1 MKEQIAHGTPLPRRA
16 SALAGQSSPQH
27 TSDVP
32 NASRH
37 RAGHYAGLHPE
48 DRPDQSQ
55 MGRRRAPPPASF
67 DEEDSEEESADVSTW
82 RSPRSALIRSRM
94 PPIAATSPAT
104 IAGRPRGKSR
114 LRLVLMGIG
123 MLCALA
129 LCTTWNSLS
138 SWWQHTQDDLSY
150 GHPRTYQVDA
160 VVGHG
165 DSASHPSHFIALNLH
180 GQIEVIELAGG
191 DPTRVQVYVGP
202 TLYGPGS
209 DEVPITLTFDDVNG
223 DGKPDLELH
232 VEGNLVVF
240 LNNGKT
246 FLLSH
251 A

>member
-1 MKEQIAHGTPLPRRA
+1 MT
-16 SALAGQSSPQH
+16 
-27 TSDVP
+27 
-32 NASRH
+32 
-37 RAGHYAGLHPE
+37 
-48 DRPDQSQ
+48 
-55 MGRRRAPPPASF
+55 
-67 DEEDSEEESADVSTW
+67 
-82 RSPRSALIRSRM
+82 
-94 PPIAATSPAT
+94 
-104 IAGRPRGKSR
+104 GRPPGKNR
-114 LRLVLMGIG
+114 LRLVLIGIG

-129 LCTTWNSLS
+129 LCTAWNNLS
-138 SWWQHTQDDLSY
+138 SWWQHTQNDLSY

-180 GQIEVIELAGG
+180 GRIEVIELAGG